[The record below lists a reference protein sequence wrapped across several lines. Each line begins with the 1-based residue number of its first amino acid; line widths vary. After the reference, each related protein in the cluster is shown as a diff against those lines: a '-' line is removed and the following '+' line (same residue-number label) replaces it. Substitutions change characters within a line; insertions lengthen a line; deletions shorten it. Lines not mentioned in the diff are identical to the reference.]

1 MPSDVIKT
9 DTTVRAPDHSTV
21 RIQNGGPKLPCGF
34 NFAPVLQGD
43 ILKCACVEFICTEG
57 ISAFSKRIRRCRW
70 TGENDTKTMSI
81 DANLFEQNSSGR
93 FRLKT
98 D

>member
-57 ISAFSKRIRRCRW
+57 ISAFSKRIRR
-70 TGENDTKTMSI
+70 
-81 DANLFEQNSSGR
+81 
-93 FRLKT
+93 
-98 D
+98 